1 VKAPGKILFL
11 VENDSVPR
19 DRRVW
24 LEALTLAQA
33 GYGVSVICPQEHMR
47 KRHERFEGISI
58 YRYPLPALSG
68 IGGHLL
74 EYAIALTMTFILTW
88 VVLFREGFDIIHAA
102 NPPDFFYLI
111 ARVFRWRGKKFIFDH
126 HDLVPEACTAR
137 WSGLSL
143 RLTYAI
149 AKWTERAT
157 FRTADVVISP
167 NESYR
172 RVAIERGHVDPK
184 KTWVV
189 RNAIRKGDFREGRAR
204 PELRRGRRYLVCFVG
219 AIGPTDGVDLLLLA
233 IRHIVVNRGRSDVG
247 FAIIGDGDVRP
258 DSVAQSARLQLT
270 GFVDFTGHVS
280 DDRTIA
286 DYLATADVCVE
297 PAPRNSFN
305 DLSTM
310 TKVVEYM
317 AMGRPVVAFDLHEVR
332 DTVQAAGVYVP
343 SNDPKEFG
351 EQILR
356 LLDSPEERRR
366 MGDEGVLRFN
376 DVLAW
381 DHQRESL
388 LSAYEYLRGPSR
400 GSSGAAQPG
409 GSADRP

>member
-1 VKAPGKILFL
+1 MKAPGKTLFL
-11 VENDSVPR
+11 VENASVPR

-24 LEALTLAQA
+24 MEALTLAQA
-33 GYGVSVICPQEHMR
+33 GYRVSVICPQEHMR

-58 YRYPLPALSG
+58 YRYPLPSLPW

-74 EYAIALTMTFILTW
+74 EYVIALMMTFILTW

-111 ARVFRWRGKKFIFDH
+111 GRVFQWRGKKFIFDH
-126 HDLVPEACTAR
+126 HDLVPEICTAR
-137 WSGLSL
+137 WSGL
-143 RLTYAI
+143 RLHITYAI
-149 AKWTERAT
+149 AKWTEQAT

-184 KTWVV
+184 KTYVV
-189 RNAIRKGDFREGRAR
+189 RSAIRKGDFREGRAR
-204 PELRRGRRYLVCFVG
+204 DELRRGRRYLVCYVG
-219 AIGPTDGVDLLLLA
+219 TIGPNDGVDLLLLA
-233 IRHIVVNRGRSDVG
+233 VRHIVVNRGRSDVG
-247 FAIIGDGDVRP
+247 FAIIGEGDVGP
-258 DSVAQSARLQLT
+258 DVVALSARLQLT
-270 GFVDFTGHVS
+270 SFVDFTGQLS

-305 DLSTM
+305 DLCTM
-310 TKVVEYM
+310 NKVIEYM

-332 DTVQAAGVYVP
+332 DTVQGAGVYVE

-356 LLDSPEERRR
+356 LLDSPEERSR

-381 DHQRESL
+381 EYQRESL
-388 LSAYEYLRGPSR
+388 LSAYEYLRDPAR
-400 GSSGAAQPG
+400 GTNP
-409 GSADRP
+409 